1 MDKLIEIDHITAA
14 YGNKVVLKDVSLT
27 VWKNDFLGIIGPN
40 GGGKTTLLKVIL
52 GLLQPVSGAI
62 RFFRD
67 GTEVS
72 SLRIGY
78 LPQLNNI
85 DRKFPISVWEVVASG
100 LAAEKPRF
108 RSYTDA
114 QKKCIEEV
122 IHQMGLE
129 DLYTRSI
136 GELSGGQ
143 LQRVLLGRS
152 IVSRPQLLILD
163 EPTVGL
169 DPKQIIEIR
178 DLIKSLG
185 KKHTVILSSHILSEV
200 SAVCDYVMII
210 AKGQLVASDT
220 PENLSKLMLGSNTV
234 TCTVHGTRKQLVPA
248 LSALDAKEIQY
259 ENTPNE
265 EQIKVKITTEKDRD
279 IREELFYALAK
290 ANCPILELTSSSM
303 SLEDVFLELTDD
315 SGMAARKLKKAEK
328 EQLKQKEREKE
339 CEPEA
344 DKTAVGET
352 SEEKSTD
359 AAESAAETK
368 QEEGDAQ

>member
-114 QKKCIEEV
+114 QKKRIEEV
-122 IHQMGLE
+122 
-129 DLYTRSI
+129 
-136 GELSGGQ
+136 
-143 LQRVLLGRS
+143 VLLGRS

-163 EPTVGL
+163 EPNSYVDKRFESRFYQLLEEINKESAIILVSHDIGTVLAMVKNIACVNETLHYHPGA
-169 DPKQIIEIR
+169 DVSEEW
-178 DLIKSLG
+178 LG
-185 KKHTVILSSHILSEV
+185 
-200 SAVCDYVMII
+200 
-210 AKGQLVASDT
+210 
-220 PENLSKLMLGSNTV
+220 
-234 TCTVHGTRKQLVPA
+234 
-248 LSALDAKEIQY
+248 
-259 ENTPNE
+259 
-265 EQIKVKITTEKDRD
+265 EK
-279 IREELFYALAK
+279 YA
-290 ANCPILELTSSSM
+290 CPIELIGHGN
-303 SLEDVFLELTDD
+303 LPHRV
-315 SGMAARKLKKAEK
+315 LKTHEH
-328 EQLKQKEREKE
+328 
-339 CEPEA
+339 
-344 DKTAVGET
+344 
-352 SEEKSTD
+352 
-359 AAESAAETK
+359 
-368 QEEGDAQ
+368 